1 MGKKKTGKQYISVG
15 VHSNVSASLTR
26 EIRADYNASP
36 ERMINQ
42 QKAHI
47 AGKKTRI
54 VVPNPNKEE
63 TNKLFITISGKD
75 FFNSKPQGKSF

>member
-15 VHSNVSASLTR
+15 MHSSVGASLTR
-26 EIRADYNASP
+26 EIRADYKASP

-42 QKAHI
+42 QKAHL
-47 AGKKTRI
+47 AGKKTRF

-63 TNKLFITISGKD
+63 THKQFITVDGKD
-75 FFNSKPQGKSF
+75 FFSSKPQGKSF